1 MNNDKHPVSHPL
13 TVEVCVDSAQSAL
26 AAQQG
31 GAHRVELCDDL
42 VEGGTTPS
50 AGAIELIC
58 ARLAIPVCVM
68 IRPRGGDFLYSD
80 LEFAIMRRDVEV
92 AQRLGAAGVV
102 FGLLNPDGT
111 VDEARVAELI
121 ALARPLSVTFHRAF
135 DMTREPFAALDRL
148 IALGVDRV
156 LTSGQER
163 SAVEGLDL
171 LTALVERAGDR
182 IVIMAGG
189 GVNARN
195 LERVV
200 ARSGVREVHIA
211 PRVDVESGMEFRN
224 PNTFM
229 GAAFRPPE
237 YAIRVID
244 ADAVRACVG
253 LAQR

>member
-1 MNNDKHPVSHPL
+1 MSDEHPVSHPL
-13 TVEVCVDSAQSAL
+13 TVEVCVDSAHSAL
-26 AAQQG
+26 AAEQG
-31 GAHRVELCDDL
+31 GAHRVELCDNL
-42 VEGGTTPS
+42 IEGGTTPS

-58 ARLAIPVCVM
+58 ARLAIPVNVM

-80 LEFAIMRRDVEV
+80 LEFAIMQRDVEV
-92 AQRLGAAGVV
+92 AKQFGAAGVV
-102 FGLLNPDGT
+102 IGLLNADGT
-111 VDEARVAELI
+111 VDEARVAELV

-135 DMTREPFAALDRL
+135 DMTRDPFAALDSL

-171 LTALVERAGDR
+171 LAALVERAGNR
-182 IVIMAGG
+182 IIIMAGG

-195 LERVV
+195 LARIV
-200 ARSGVREVHIA
+200 AHSGVREVHVA
-211 PRVDVESGMEFRN
+211 PKMDVPSGMEFRN

-237 YAIRVID
+237 YSVRVID
-244 ADAVRACVG
+244 ADAVRVCVD
-253 LAQR
+253 LAQG

>member
-1 MNNDKHPVSHPL
+1 MDDEHPVTHPL

-31 GAHRVELCDDL
+31 GAHRVELCDNL

-50 AGAIELIC
+50 AGAIKLIC
-58 ARLAIPVCVM
+58 AHLAIPVNVM

-80 LEFAIMRRDVEV
+80 LELAVMRHDIETAR
-92 AQRLGAAGVV
+92 QLGAAGVV
-102 FGLLNPDGT
+102 FGLLNRDGT
-111 VDEARVAELI
+111 VDEPRVAELI

-135 DMTREPFAALDRL
+135 DMARDPFAALESL

-171 LTALVERAGDR
+171 LAALVERAGDR
-182 IVIMAGG
+182 IIIMAGG

-195 LERVV
+195 LARVV
-200 ARSGVREVHIA
+200 ARSGVSEVHVA
-211 PRVDVESGMEFRN
+211 PKADLESAMEFRN
-224 PNTFM
+224 PNVSM

-237 YAIRVID
+237 YSLRVID
-244 ADAVRACVG
+244 ADAVRACVE
-253 LAQR
+253 LARG

>member
-1 MNNDKHPVSHPL
+1 MNDEHPVSRPL
-13 TVEVCVDSAQSAL
+13 TVEVCVDSARSAL
-26 AAQQG
+26 AAAQG
-31 GAHRVELCDDL
+31 GAHRVELCDNL
-42 VEGGTTPS
+42 IEGGTTPS

-58 ARLAIPVCVM
+58 ARLAIPVNVM

-80 LEFAIMRRDVEV
+80 LEFAIMRRDVEI
-92 AQRLGAAGVV
+92 ARGLGAAGVV
-102 FGLLNPDGT
+102 VGLLNAEGT
-111 VDEARVAELI
+111 VDEARVAGLV

-135 DMTREPFAALDRL
+135 DMTCDPFAALDSL
-148 IALGVDRV
+148 IALGIDRV

-171 LTALVERAGDR
+171 LTALAERAGDR
-182 IVIMAGG
+182 IIIMAGG

-195 LERVV
+195 LTRVV

-211 PRVDVESGMEFRN
+211 PKMDMPSGMEFRN

-237 YAIRVID
+237 YSIRVID
-244 ADAVRACVG
+244 ADAVRACVDQ
-253 LAQR
+253 AQR